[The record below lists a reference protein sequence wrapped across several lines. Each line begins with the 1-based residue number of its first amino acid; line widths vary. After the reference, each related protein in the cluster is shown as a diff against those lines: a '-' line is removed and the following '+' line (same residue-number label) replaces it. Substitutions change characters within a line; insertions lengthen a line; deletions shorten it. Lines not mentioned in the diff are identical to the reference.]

1 MPTSAD
7 NDGRFMR
14 HALDLARRGRA
25 LASPNPMVGAVLVRD
40 GQIVGEGFHR
50 YSETKH
56 AETWALEQ
64 AGAASRGSTL
74 FVTLEPCSHQGRTP
88 PCTGQ
93 LIAAGVSRVVAAT
106 RDPNPLVAGAGLGIL
121 REAGIAVETGSCEAE
136 ALKLNEAYCKFI
148 QTRSP
153 FVTLKAGMTLDGK
166 IGQADGRSQWITHEL
181 SRQRVQQLRFENDAI
196 LTGIGTVLADN
207 PRLTDRTGL
216 QRRRPL
222 LRVVVDTWLRL
233 LPDSTLVRS
242 RAEGDILVFC
252 SEQPNTELQRQLEAC
267 GVEVMPITTREGKVA
282 LPAVLRELGQ
292 RDITSVV
299 LEAGPTLNFEALRSD
314 CVDKLL
320 CFIAPRILGGQSPLP
335 LVGGEGFVR
344 LDRSSLLRFASIE
357 QIGDDLLVEAYVSKR
372 KGVSDT
378 PH

>member
-1 MPTSAD
+1 MSTSVD

-14 HALDLARRGRA
+14 HALDLAGRGRA

-50 YSETKH
+50 YAEMKH
-56 AETWALEQ
+56 AETWALEE
-64 AGAASRGSTL
+64 AGASSQGSTL
-74 FVTLEPCSHQGRTP
+74 YVTLEPCSHQGRTP

-93 LIAAGVSRVVAAT
+93 LIAAGVSRVVAAMK
-106 RDPNPLVAGAGLGIL
+106 DPNPLVAGTGLGIL
-121 REAGIAVETGSCEAE
+121 REAGIVVETGSCEAE

-148 QTRSP
+148 QTRAP
-153 FVTLKAGMTLDGK
+153 FVTLKAGMTLDGR
-166 IGQADGRSQWITHEL
+166 IAQADGRSRWITQEV
-181 SRQRVQQLRFENDAI
+181 SRQRVQQLRFESDAI

-207 PRLTDRTGL
+207 PLLTDRTGL

-233 LPDSTLVRS
+233 SPDSTLVRS
-242 RAEGDILVFC
+242 RAEGNILIFC
-252 SEQPNTELQRQLEAC
+252 TEQRDTARQQQLEAC
-267 GVEVMPITTREGKVA
+267 GVEVMPMSTTGGKVD
-282 LPAVLRELGQ
+282 LPAALTELGQ

-299 LEAGPTLNFEALRSD
+299 IEAGPTLNFEALRSE

-344 LDRSSLLRFASIE
+344 LDRSLPLRFASIE

-372 KGVSDT
+372 KDAADT
-378 PH
+378 AH

>member
-1 MPTSAD
+1 
-7 NDGRFMR
+7 
-14 HALDLARRGRA
+14 
-25 LASPNPMVGAVLVRD
+25 VRD

-50 YSETKH
+50 YAEVKH

-88 PCTGQ
+88 ACTGQ
-93 LIAAGVSRVVAAT
+93 LIAAGVSRVVAAM
-106 RDPNPLVAGAGLGIL
+106 RDPNSLVAGTGLDIL

-166 IGQADGRSQWITHEL
+166 IAQSDGNSQWITHEV

-233 LPDSTLVRS
+233 SPDSTLVRS

-252 SEQPNTELQRQLEAC
+252 SEQRDTARQQQLEAR
-267 GVEVMPITTREGKVA
+267 GVEVMPMTTTEGRVDLSGA
-282 LPAVLRELGQ
+282 LTELAR
-292 RDITSVV
+292 RDNTSVV
-299 LEAGPTLNFEALRSD
+299 IEAGPTLNFEALRSD

-344 LDRSSLLRFASIE
+344 LDHSLPLRFASIE
-357 QIGDDLLVEAYVSKR
+357 NVGEDLLVEAYVRER
-372 KGVSDT
+372 KAASDAA
-378 PH
+378 H

>member
-14 HALDLARRGRA
+14 RALDLARRGRA

-50 YSETKH
+50 YAEKKH
-56 AETWALEQ
+56 AETWALKQ
-64 AGAASRGSTL
+64 AGAASQGSTL
-74 FVTLEPCSHQGRTP
+74 FVTLEPCGHQGRTP

-93 LIAAGVSRVVAAT
+93 LIAAGVSRVVAAM
-106 RDPNPLVAGAGLGIL
+106 RDPNPLVAGTGLGIL
-121 REAGIAVETGSCEAE
+121 REAGIVVETGICEDE
-136 ALKLNEAYCKFI
+136 ATKLNEAYCKFI

-166 IGQADGRSQWITHEL
+166 IAQTDGRSQWITQEA
-181 SRQRVQQLRFENDAI
+181 SRQRVQQLRFENDAV

-233 LPDSTLVRS
+233 SPDSTLVRS

-252 SEQPNTELQRQLEAC
+252 SEQRNTARQRQLETC
-267 GVEVMPITTREGKVA
+267 GVEVLPISTMKGKVD
-282 LPAVLRELGQ
+282 LSAVLRELG
-292 RDITSVV
+292 RREITSVMI
-299 LEAGPTLNFEALRSD
+299 EAGPTLNFEALHSD

-344 LDRSSLLRFASIE
+344 LDRSLPLRFASIE
-357 QIGDDLLVEAYVSKR
+357 QIGEDLFVEAYVSEKR
-372 KGVSDT
+372 RAADT
-378 PH
+378 AH